1 MGKLRIRK
9 EEVIMVENL
18 IECDICGSMVE
29 FQEMEEFIDKSQGL
43 KIYVCNL
50 CMKEAEK
57 REAYDEQIINL
68 RFKTSE

>member
-1 MGKLRIRK
+1 ML
-9 EEVIMVENL
+9 ENF
-18 IECDICGSMVE
+18 INCDICGNTIK
-29 FQEMEEFIDKSQGL
+29 FRDAEEFIDKSQGL
-43 KIYVCNL
+43 KIYVCEA